1 MPFKNLHRRRSGLTP
16 KTKGILSHSNTNT
29 TTYAC
34 TLTHSQPY
42 MHAYT
47 HKPAQLFKKLRTI
60 FFFFFHKAPQNFQ
73 WTRNA
78 LTTETWSYQEQTSQ
92 ANRPLVKWWVWLW
105 GFGGGGQS
113 SIPNK
118 FLFCCCCLVLL
129 MDLRLMLG
137 VRQSVTG
144 TYTKLIFKHILTT
157 VWTVQCSHFY
167 GNYTH
172 LTAWRHH
179 EKWAGNSPTKMNSR
193 RQRLQW
199 HKDQRSAFRYGSS
212 NVLC

>member
-1 MPFKNLHRRRSGLTP
+1 MESWDPRQVKSCLLTPHHHHLWPQEMPFKNLHRRRSGLTP

-47 HKPAQLFKKLRTI
+47 HTNRHNSSKSFEP
-60 FFFFFHKAPQNFQ
+60 FFFPQSTTKFPMDEKRAHNWNLVLSGTNF
-73 WTRNA
+73 TSKR
-78 LTTETWSYQEQTSQ
+78 TT
-92 ANRPLVKWWVWLW
+92 VKWWVWLW
-105 GFGGGGQS
+105 GFGGGGSS

-118 FLFCCCCLVLL
+118 FLFCCCCSVLV

-167 GNYTH
+167 GNYTYDG
-172 LTAWRHH
+172 LKTPW
-179 EKWAGNSPTKMNSR
+179 KVSR
-193 RQRLQW
+193 RLVNQDEQ
-199 HKDQRSAFRYGSS
+199 
-212 NVLC
+212 

>member
-1 MPFKNLHRRRSGLTP
+1 MESWDPRQVKSCLLTPHHHHLWPQEMPFKNLHRRRSGLTP

-60 FFFFFHKAPQNFQ
+60 FFFHKAPQNFQ

-92 ANRPLVKWWVWLW
+92 ANRPLWSGGRDCGVLEGGVK
-105 GFGGGGQS
+105 QHPKQ
-113 SIPNK
+113 IP
-118 FLFCCCCLVLL
+118 FLLL
-129 MDLRLMLG
+129 LLFSPPDGLEVN
-137 VRQSVTG
+137 VRCQTICHR
-144 TYTKLIFKHILTT
+144 YI
-157 VWTVQCSHFY
+157 
-167 GNYTH
+167 
-172 LTAWRHH
+172 
-179 EKWAGNSPTKMNSR
+179 
-193 RQRLQW
+193 
-199 HKDQRSAFRYGSS
+199 HKIDI
-212 NVLC
+212 

>member
-1 MPFKNLHRRRSGLTP
+1 MESWDPRQVKSCLLTPHHHHLWPQEMPFKNLHRRRSGLTP

-47 HKPAQLFKKLRTI
+47 HTNRHNSSKSFEP
-60 FFFFFHKAPQNFQ
+60 FFFSTKHHKISNGRE
-73 WTRNA
+73 TRSQLELGLIRNK
-78 LTTETWSYQEQTSQ
+78 LHKQTDHCE
-92 ANRPLVKWWVWLW
+92 VVGVTV
-105 GFGGGGQS
+105 GFWRGGSS

-118 FLFCCCCLVLL
+118 FLFCCCCSVLV

-157 VWTVQCSHFY
+157 V
-167 GNYTH
+167 
-172 LTAWRHH
+172 
-179 EKWAGNSPTKMNSR
+179 
-193 RQRLQW
+193 
-199 HKDQRSAFRYGSS
+199 
-212 NVLC
+212 